1 MRQPIYNSG
10 IPGILKSV
18 DVPCGPARLV
28 RLARFGMYCFIVLLC
43 TFASASDW
51 SSAEKQLAQKIAA
64 LTGPGAAALT
74 VQNRSSMG
82 KRDSEIVQNGLES
95 ALHEVG
101 VRLVNNEQAAASIAL
116 SLSENQTAYVWIAE
130 VRQGATDCAVVMV
143 SVPRTA
149 ATARLPDS
157 MPMTLEK
164 TLLWSGNN
172 PILDLAILE
181 GDASPTRIAVLSAE
195 DLSLYRL
202 QAGKSHIEQK
212 LSISH
217 SKPWPLDL
225 HGRLV
230 PSGDHALGAYLP
242 GVFCQIAGAATL
254 NCRESDDPWPLGTM
268 SGPSPGSSTTPLL
281 AAFFTPRRNF
291 FTGVITPSIGKFSSA
306 PKFYSAAFLPRD
318 KYVLWLFAGTDGK
331 LHILD
336 GIRDQISVTDWGSDI
351 ATVRTNCGA
360 GWQVLATKAN
370 EQSGDSVR
378 AYELPDRDPIAVSAP
393 VSFPGKVTALWT
405 QASGDNAIA
414 VAKNPETGSY
424 EAYRLTVACN

>member
-1 MRQPIYNSG
+1 
-10 IPGILKSV
+10 
-18 DVPCGPARLV
+18 
-28 RLARFGMYCFIVLLC
+28 
-43 TFASASDW
+43 
-51 SSAEKQLAQKIAA
+51 
-64 LTGPGAAALT
+64 
-74 VQNRSSMG
+74 
-82 KRDSEIVQNGLES
+82 
-95 ALHEVG
+95 
-101 VRLVNNEQAAASIAL
+101 
-116 SLSENQTAYVWIAE
+116 
-130 VRQGATDCAVVMV
+130 
-143 SVPRTA
+143 
-149 ATARLPDS
+149 

-181 GDASPTRIAVLSAE
+181 GDASPTRIAVLSPE

-202 QAGKSHIEQK
+202 QAGKWQIEQK

-230 PSGDHALGAYLP
+230 PTTDHALGAYLP
-242 GVFCQIAGAATL
+242 GVFCQMASAATL
-254 NCRESDDPWPLGTM
+254 HCRESDDPWPLGTM
-268 SGPSPGSSTTPLL
+268 SGPSPGSSTAPLL

-291 FTGVITPSIGKFSSA
+291 FTGVITPSMGKLSAA

-336 GIRDQISVTDWGSDI
+336 GIRDQISGTDWGSDI

-360 GWQVLATKAN
+360 GWQVLATKAG
-370 EQSGDSVR
+370 EQGGDSVR

-393 VSFPGKVTALWT
+393 LNFPGKVSALWT
-405 QASGDNAIA
+405 QTNGDSAIA
-414 VAKNPETGSY
+414 VTKNPETGSY

>member
-18 DVPCGPARLV
+18 NLACRPARLYGV
-28 RLARFGMYCFIVLLC
+28 ARFGVYCYIVLSC

-64 LTGPGAAALT
+64 VTGPSAAALT
-74 VQNRSSMG
+74 IQNRSSLG
-82 KRDSEIVQNGLES
+82 KRDTEIVHNGLES
-95 ALHEVG
+95 ALQEVG
-101 VRLVNNEQAAASIAL
+101 VRLVNDEQAAASIAL

-130 VRQGATDCAVVMV
+130 VRQGGADSAIVMV

-149 ATARLPDS
+149 ATVRLPDS
-157 MPMTLEK
+157 MPMTLGK
-164 TLLWSGNN
+164 TLVWSGNN
-172 PILDLAILE
+172 AILDVAILE
-181 GDASPTRIAVLSAE
+181 GDASPIRIAVLSAE

-202 QAGKSHIEQK
+202 QAGKWRIEQN

-230 PSGDHALGAYLP
+230 PTRDQRLDAYLP
-242 GVFCQIAGAATL
+242 GVFCQMASAATL
-254 NCRESDDPWPLGTM
+254 NCRESDDPWPLGIANA
-268 SGPSPGSSTTPLL
+268 PAAGSSPAPLL

-291 FTGVITPSIGKFSSA
+291 FTGVITPSIGKFSAA

-318 KYVLWLFAGTDGK
+318 KYILWLFAATDGK

-336 GIRDQISVTDWGSDI
+336 GIRDQISVSDWGGDI

-360 GWQVLATKAN
+360 GWQVLATKADD
-370 EQSGDSVR
+370 QSGDSVR

-393 VSFPGKVTALWT
+393 ISFSGKVSGLWT
-405 QASGDNAIA
+405 QANGDNAIA
-414 VAKNPETGSY
+414 VVKNAETGSY

>member
-18 DVPCGPARLV
+18 NGASGPARRF
-28 RLARFGMYCFIVLLC
+28 RLARFGSYCLIALLS
-43 TFASASDW
+43 TLASASDW
-51 SSAEKQLAQKIAA
+51 NSAEKQLAQKIAA
-64 LTGPGAAALT
+64 VTGPGAAALT
-74 VQNRSSMG
+74 IQNRSSLG
-82 KRDSEIVQNGLES
+82 KRDAEIVQNGLQS
-95 ALHEVG
+95 ALQEVG

-116 SLSENQTAYVWIAE
+116 SLSENQTAYVWVAE
-130 VRQGATDCAVVMV
+130 VRQGVADSAVVMV
-143 SVPRTA
+143 SVPRSP

-157 MPMTLEK
+157 MPMTLGK
-164 TLLWSGNN
+164 TLLWSGND

-181 GDASPTRIAVLSAE
+181 GDASPIRIAVLSPE
-195 DLSLYRL
+195 DLSLFRM
-202 QAGKSHIEQK
+202 QAGKWQTEQK

-230 PSGDHALGAYLP
+230 PTRDRGLDVYLP
-242 GVFCQIAGAATL
+242 GVFCQMASAATL
-254 NCRESDDPWPLGTM
+254 NCRQSDDPWPLGTVN
-268 SGPSPGSSTTPLL
+268 SASAGSSTAPLL

-291 FTGVITPSIGKFSSA
+291 FTGVITPSIGKFSTA

-318 KYVLWLFAGTDGK
+318 KYILWLFAATDGK

-360 GWQVLATKAN
+360 GWQVLATKAD

-393 VSFPGKVTALWT
+393 ISFSGKVSGLWT
-405 QASGDNAIA
+405 QANGDNAIA
-414 VAKNPETGSY
+414 VARNPETGSY

>member
-18 DVPCGPARLV
+18 NGASGPARRF
-28 RLARFGMYCFIVLLC
+28 RLARFGSYCLIALLS
-43 TFASASDW
+43 TLASASDW
-51 SSAEKQLAQKIAA
+51 NSAEKQLAQKIAA
-64 LTGPGAAALT
+64 VTGPGAAALT
-74 VQNRSSMG
+74 LQNRSSLS
-82 KRDSEIVQNGLES
+82 KRDAEIVQNGLQS
-95 ALHEVG
+95 ALQEVG

-116 SLSENQTAYVWIAE
+116 SLSENQTAYVWVAE
-130 VRQGATDCAVVMV
+130 VRQGVADSAVVMV
-143 SVPRTA
+143 SVPRSP

-157 MPMTLEK
+157 MPMTLGK
-164 TLLWSGNN
+164 TLLWSGND

-181 GDASPTRIAVLSAE
+181 GDASPIRIAVLSPE
-195 DLSLYRL
+195 DLSLFRM
-202 QAGKSHIEQK
+202 QAGKWQTEQK

-230 PSGDHALGAYLP
+230 PTRDRGLDVYLP
-242 GVFCQIAGAATL
+242 GVFCQMASATTL
-254 NCRESDDPWPLGTM
+254 HCRQSDDPWPLGTVN
-268 SGPSPGSSTTPLL
+268 SPSAGSSTAPLL

-291 FTGVITPSIGKFSSA
+291 FTGVITPSIGKFSTA

-318 KYVLWLFAGTDGK
+318 KYMLWLFAATDGK

-360 GWQVLATKAN
+360 GWQVLATRAD
-370 EQSGDSVR
+370 EQSGDSVQ

-393 VSFPGKVTALWT
+393 ISFSGKVSGLWT
-405 QASGDNAIA
+405 QANGDNAIA
-414 VAKNPETGSY
+414 VARNPETGSY
-424 EAYRLTVACN
+424 EAYRVTVACN